1 MSKHKI
7 SQKKQTPPEEPKV
20 STSRVPQRPKLKNPI
35 NLKQYD
41 WTEKQ
46 KYILSLDFDLLILSG
61 VSGTSKA
68 QPLDSTVYTPYGPAM
83 MGDIKEGQYVLTKDG
98 TKTKVIGV
106 FPQGEKTVYKVTFSD
121 GSSTECCG
129 DHLWLTQTSQE
140 RNNRVRKDKKVYK
153 SPKNAKVRTT
163 SEIIESVISPRG
175 DRLNHSIPICDPVE
189 FQKKE
194 LPIDPYILGCLIG
207 DGGLSKPTPI
217 ISTGDDEILDSFL
230 ELLPDYKL
238 SKSGEYDYRISY
250 PLVKGENP
258 LGSSIINLGLN
269 TTSEYKF
276 IPEIYKYSS
285 IEDRISILQGLM
297 DTDGSVN
304 RNGIPLF
311 STCSKSL
318 SDDIREI
325 IQSLGGIVKT
335 TVQKAGYRSKKTGEY
350 IPCKNAMISHI
361 NLPNEIIPFR
371 LTRKIEKIVKR
382 TKYFPIRYIQN
393 IEEIGV
399 KECQCIRVEDPSH
412 LYLTDDFIVTHNTSL
427 AVWLALNALN
437 QKKVSDILYIRS
449 AVENSD
455 NALGFLKGDLEQKF
469 SVYGVPFYE
478 KVEELV
484 NKPDIDRLNA
494 ENRLDVQPINFIRGH
509 NWNARFVILDEA
521 QNTPYR
527 DLKTFLTRVGKFSK
541 VVICADPEQTDLKKK
556 TGAGGFERMVK
567 NLLDFNEEK
576 GLDAPTDEELG
587 EHRIFHVEFDEEDI
601 VRSEFVKFIV
611 KRL

>member
-7 SQKKQTPPEEPKV
+7 SQKKQTPLEEPKV

-61 VSGTSKA
+61 VAGTSKTA
-68 QPLDSTVYTPYGPAM
+68 T
-83 MGDIKEGQYVLTKDG
+83 
-98 TKTKVIGV
+98 
-106 FPQGEKTVYKVTFSD
+106 
-121 GSSTECCG
+121 
-129 DHLWLTQTSQE
+129 
-140 RNNRVRKDKKVYK
+140 
-153 SPKNAKVRTT
+153 
-163 SEIIESVISPRG
+163 
-175 DRLNHSIPICDPVE
+175 
-189 FQKKE
+189 
-194 LPIDPYILGCLIG
+194 
-207 DGGLSKPTPI
+207 
-217 ISTGDDEILDSFL
+217 
-230 ELLPDYKL
+230 
-238 SKSGEYDYRISY
+238 
-250 PLVKGENP
+250 
-258 LGSSIINLGLN
+258 
-269 TTSEYKF
+269 
-276 IPEIYKYSS
+276 
-285 IEDRISILQGLM
+285 
-297 DTDGSVN
+297 
-304 RNGIPLF
+304 
-311 STCSKSL
+311 
-318 SDDIREI
+318 
-325 IQSLGGIVKT
+325 
-335 TVQKAGYRSKKTGEY
+335 
-350 IPCKNAMISHI
+350 
-361 NLPNEIIPFR
+361 
-371 LTRKIEKIVKR
+371 
-382 TKYFPIRYIQN
+382 
-393 IEEIGV
+393 
-399 KECQCIRVEDPSH
+399 
-412 LYLTDDFIVTHNTSL
+412 

-576 GLDAPTDEELG
+576 GLDAPTDEELD